1 MQYKIERQEEA
12 LLVILKDLAVDLSFI
27 SSELDDECRHLILDL
42 SEFSEVSHEKLKNF
56 VNFGKEVV
64 AKNSFII
71 ICQMDFSEDFPIV
84 PTLQEA
90 FDVIELEEIERQL
103 DIEHSN

>member
-1 MQYKIERQEEA
+1 MQYKIERKEES

-27 SSELDDECRHLILDL
+27 SSELDDEYRHLILDL
-42 SEFSEVSHEKLKNF
+42 SEFSELSHEKLKNF

-64 AKNSFII
+64 VKNSFII
-71 ICQMDFSEDFPIV
+71 ICQMNFSEDFPIV

-90 FDVIELEEIERQL
+90 FDVIELDEIERQL
-103 DIEHSN
+103 DIEL

>member
-1 MQYKIERQEEA
+1 MQYHIERQENS
-12 LLVILKDLAVDLSFI
+12 LLVILKDLTVDFSFI
-27 SSELDDECRHLILDL
+27 SSEIDDEYRHLILDL
-42 SEFSEVSHEKLKNF
+42 SEFSEVSQEKLKNF

-90 FDVIELEEIERQL
+90 FDVIELEEIERHL
-103 DIEHSN
+103 DLEL